1 MAKKELFNMMHLIGF
16 KRAGFAFLICLILA
30 ILTGPIASPLH
41 AANMDGRI
49 VVSKTGSLHVEL
61 SFKNRAPKAAIVT
74 LMLPKGAE
82 IAEARPALSAF
93 DKATGE
99 ARWLIKEPDHRPI
112 KLDLSLRPPTM
123 SSKGIKGSVTFLDPA
138 TGKQERLKLPVTGR

>member
-1 MAKKELFNMMHLIGF
+1 MAKKERFNGIYPISF
-16 KRAGFAFLICLILA
+16 RRAGSAFLICLILS
-30 ILTGPIASPLH
+30 IFTGLIATPLH
-41 AANMDGRI
+41 AANMEGKI

-61 SFKNRAPKAAIVT
+61 SFKDKAPKAAIVT

-82 IAEARPALSAF
+82 IAEASPALSAF

-112 KLDLSLRPPTM
+112 KLKLSLRPPTL
-123 SSKGIKGSVTFLDPA
+123 SFKGVEGSVTFLDPA
-138 TGKQERLKLPVTGR
+138 TGKQERMKLPVTGQ